1 MKLRALLL
9 STAPGLLLAGLVA
22 AYEHQSVPYAG
33 SAQFERMKRL
43 AGSWEGTSDMAKPGE
58 KVRVEYRLTAGDSA
72 VIETLFPGTGDE
84 MVSVYT
90 DRGGRLVMTHYC
102 MLRNQPHMILTKAD
116 VRTIEMTFAPGGN
129 DINPEKEKHMHGVRI
144 SFTDSNHIVQKWV
157 LYDNG
162 KASGGVTLQLARVKK

>member
-1 MKLRALLL
+1 MKLRSLLL

-22 AYEHQSVPYAG
+22 AYEHQSSPYAG

-43 AGSWEGTSDMAKPGE
+43 SGTWEGTSDMARPGE
-58 KVRVEYRLTAGDSA
+58 KVRVEYSLTAGDSA
-72 VIETLFPGTGDE
+72 VIEKLFPGSRDE

-90 DRGGRLVMTHYC
+90 DRGGKLAMTHYC
-102 MLRNQPHMILTKAD
+102 MLHNQPRMILTRAD
-116 VRTIEMTFAPGGN
+116 GKTLELTFAPTGN